1 VALKSFAQKLIS
13 QHSFVDRDMFMRYFG
28 GGIGHTT
35 TTIQSAREDVAM
47 DVDED
52 AKIMN
57 SDDEAMGTEAQVSEF
72 VGHHSLEEL
81 QQMASAMAEG
91 VMTGDWEDVE
101 RTLDSDDDGDDSDDE
116 DMDDDMSTDNDDDDL
131 GPEDGEDEGYV
142 ETGYGGL

>member
-1 VALKSFAQKLIS
+1 VASKSFTQKLIS

-28 GGIGHTT
+28 GGISHTA
-35 TTIQSAREDVAM
+35 TTIQSARKDIAM
-47 DVDED
+47 EVDED

-57 SDDEAMGTEAQVSEF
+57 SNNEVMGTEAQVLEF

-91 VMTGDWEDVE
+91 VMTGDWKNVE
-101 RTLDSDDDGDDSDDE
+101 RTLDSDDDRHDSDDE
-116 DMDDDMSTDNDDDDL
+116 DMDDDMSTDNNDDDL

-142 ETGYGGL
+142 ETGYGEL